1 MIYSFKCEHCDK
13 DHYRLILN
21 KDNILVNKDMDR
33 IEYELDE
40 EGLRF
45 LNTSLT
51 THRLSLM

>member
-33 IEYELDE
+33 IEYELDD

-45 LNTSLT
+45 LNTSLA
-51 THRLSLM
+51 THRLSLT